1 MIKKILAAVFEFLGL
16 FLLIGFVLTCNIVL
30 FLNILQRETS
40 IVYSEDSIKFAAL
53 FTFYNTIFITLIVF
67 IVDVIRR
74 KFFVDKPVSKILE
87 VTNRITH
94 GDFKA
99 RVQPFGFG
107 VFNKIGTNLNIMADE
122 LSSTET
128 LRADFIS
135 NVSHELRTPL
145 SVLQNYGSLLEE
157 PNLPEEK
164 RLEYAKSIN
173 RVTRHLSELVTN
185 ILKLNKLEAQKISP
199 SLEKCNVSDALCEC
213 LLDFESEWENKN
225 IEIDTDIE
233 EGVYINSDPDML
245 TIIWANLFSN
255 AVKFTPVGGKISV
268 TLKKSSYYVTVS
280 VSDTGCGMDENTM
293 KHIFDKFYQ
302 GDTSHA
308 QQGNGLGLAL
318 VKRVIDILGG
328 KITVES
334 TPGAGST
341 FTVKLRVN

>member
-94 GDFKA
+94 GDFKV
-99 RVQPFGFG
+99 RVQPFRFG
-107 VFNKIGTNLNIMADE
+107 VLNKIGTNLNIMADE

-185 ILKLNKLEAQKISP
+185 ILKLNKLEAQKLSP

-213 LLDFESEWENKN
+213 LLDFESEWEIKN

-233 EGVYINSDPDML
+233 EDVYINSDPDML